1 MNMYS
6 CAFTQTHHLR
16 YFALD
21 HCCDCLSKIFD
32 KVLKYPSSDR
42 LCACD
47 TKWQRRGTQ
56 RHDGIHTEIKG
67 DLCEIDIRSER
78 EGRRWQTR
86 RGGGAHTYTSTL
98 LARRL
103 PACIIFTLRLIH
115 FLPGCHSQR
124 DYPSVNFVCHLPAV
138 THSVIT
144 VGVLLACGC
153 EGHNDI
159 VRVQIW

>member
-1 MNMYS
+1 MITVVIACQKSLIRFLNIPVLTG
-6 CAFTQTHHLR
+6 FVPVTQSGKGGGHRGMMGFILR
-16 YFALD
+16 L
-21 HCCDCLSKIFD
+21 
-32 KVLKYPSSDR
+32 KVISVR
-42 LCACD
+42 LISEV
-47 TKWQRRGTQ
+47 KERG
-56 RHDGIHTEIKG
+56 GG
-67 DLCEIDIRSER
+67 D
-78 EGRRWQTR
+78 R
-86 RGGGAHTYTSTL
+86 RGGEEGAHTYTSTL

-159 VRVQIW
+159 VRVQI

>member
-86 RGGGAHTYTSTL
+86 RGGGGTHLHIHTVGQEASSLHYLYITFDSFP
-98 LARRL
+98 ARVSLPERL
-103 PACIIFTLRLIH
+103 PISELCLSSASSYTLSHHSGCIVGLRVW
-115 FLPGCHSQR
+115 R
-124 DYPSVNFVCHLPAV
+124 
-138 THSVIT
+138 T
-144 VGVLLACGC
+144 
-153 EGHNDI
+153 
-159 VRVQIW
+159 